1 MHVYACLL
9 LCFVFM
15 FAYLDL
21 GFAML
26 FALCGLVLV
35 GFWGH
40 LLVWLHLS
48 LLWLVWMRLLVRT
61 NPSDVGS

>member
-1 MHVYACLL
+1 MYACLL
-9 LCFVFM
+9 LCFVSM
-15 FAYLDL
+15 FACLDL

-26 FALCGLVLV
+26 FTLYGLVLV

-40 LLVWLHLS
+40 LLVWLYLS

-61 NPSDVGS
+61 NPRDVGS